1 MEVILMNVNEFLSAM
16 EYTNIRMSERHTV
29 IKLGKKFT
37 PIYIVLYK
45 NKSLL
50 GDTIRNVTKE
60 PFSHVAIS
68 FDTSM
73 HNMFAF
79 GIAPVKNGKKVEFIN
94 GALRESLGERNN
106 RYSYDKTTKYGIY
119 TMFVED
125 CILTKLKNRVR
136 KIYNNRKKYKFNIPG
151 LVKYAFGQESKS
163 ETMMFCSQFVSKIL
177 EESGAAK
184 LERDSSLY
192 SPWQITS
199 LKNIIHVEDDIISN
213 FDKNRVDQIMDKI
226 SNDFRTS

>member
-1 MEVILMNVNEFLSAM
+1 
-16 EYTNIRMSERHTV
+16 
-29 IKLGKKFT
+29 
-37 PIYIVLYK
+37 
-45 NKSLL
+45 
-50 GDTIRNVTKE
+50 
-60 PFSHVAIS
+60 
-68 FDTSM
+68 
-73 HNMFAF
+73 
-79 GIAPVKNGKKVEFIN
+79 
-94 GALRESLGERNN
+94 
-106 RYSYDKTTKYGIY
+106 
-119 TMFVED
+119 MFVED
-125 CILTKLKNRVR
+125 GILTKLKNRVR

-213 FDKNRVDQIMDKI
+213 FDKNRIDQIMDKI
-226 SNDFRTS
+226 SNDFRTSKYSGRLIPTTIFLHFISTNSRAVYSLLISYLKIMRQYIFIIVIEINIEYKSICVRLICILYC